1 MKKFMKALAF
11 ATVMCMLLS
20 TAAFAT
26 NPAATLDQATDYK
39 FTVTVTTEADT
50 AEQVSLLVVK
60 SNATLATLQNTDILF
75 VGQED
80 SNGTSATFADIVVD
94 GTKVTDGMVDI
105 YAGYASNSEEAAVCY
120 NDFPVVNV
128 REIAITL
135 VETEIV
141 DDVTTWNKLTEL
153 TEEQKATL
161 NAQLPEREI
170 ASMVRAKVNFANTAN
185 KTIDKV
191 GWEFVTG
198 SGSRY
203 AELDAAGY
211 EIVDGDVL
219 MGVTFVNGWKAEFE
233 GTNGYNAHLPIN
245 KVNLFFRVDNKEV
258 QAAEAT
264 N

>member
-26 NPAATLDQATDYK
+26 NPAATVDQAPDYK

-60 SNATLATLQNTDILF
+60 SNATLATLQNSDILY
-75 VGQED
+75 VGQAA
-80 SNGTSATFADIVVD
+80 SSSKTATFADIVVD
-94 GTKVTDGMVDI
+94 GTKVADGKVDI

-120 NDFPVVNV
+120 NDFSVVNV
-128 REIAITL
+128 RKIAITL

-141 DDVTTWNKLTEL
+141 DDVTTWNKLDEAM
-153 TEEQKATL
+153 KATI
-161 NAQLPEREI
+161 ADQLPEREI
-170 ASMVRAKVNFANTAN
+170 ASLVRAKVNFANTAN

-211 EIVDGDVL
+211 GIIDGDVL

-245 KVNLFFRVDNKEV
+245 KVNLFFKVDGDEV